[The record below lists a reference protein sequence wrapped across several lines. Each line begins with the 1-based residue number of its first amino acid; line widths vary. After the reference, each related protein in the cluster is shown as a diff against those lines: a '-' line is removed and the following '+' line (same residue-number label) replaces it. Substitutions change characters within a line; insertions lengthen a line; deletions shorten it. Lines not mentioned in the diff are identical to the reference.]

1 MNKTLKIDATSAIK
15 MDMSHFEFIFS
26 FENLKN
32 SNLNPNLI
40 AVPTPNC
47 TKTSLRWDLSAKMNR
62 ELGSNFQEQK
72 KQLICRTIINIRLC
86 KLCFSSCHIFQ
97 LLVYLLFRRNG
108 LGQFLYQFFSKLV
121 SVRNWIHYY
130 IILFG
135 K

>member
-26 FENLKN
+26 FKKFKN

-47 TKTSLRWDLSAKMNR
+47 TKLVSGEISVLKWIENLAAIFND
-62 ELGSNFQEQK
+62 K
-72 KQLICRTIINIRLC
+72 KQLICRTIINISLC

-121 SVRNWIHYY
+121 SVCNWIHYY

>member
-1 MNKTLKIDATSAIK
+1 MNKTLKMDPTSTIK

-26 FENLKN
+26 FKKFKN
-32 SNLNPNLI
+32 SNLNPNLT
-40 AVPTPNC
+40 AVPTAPKLVSGEISMLKWIENLAAIFND
-47 TKTSLRWDLSAKMNR
+47 KK
-62 ELGSNFQEQK
+62 K

-86 KLCFSSCHIFQ
+86 KLCFYSCRIFQ

-108 LGQFLYQFFSKLV
+108 LGQFLYQCFSKLV

>member
-1 MNKTLKIDATSAIK
+1 MDATSANK
-15 MDMSHFEFIFS
+15 MDMSHFEFFLVLKNLKTQIWTPIS
-26 FENLKN
+26 LPCQHPIAPKLVSDEISVLKWIENLVAIFNDK
-32 SNLNPNLI
+32 
-40 AVPTPNC
+40 
-47 TKTSLRWDLSAKMNR
+47 KKKKKK
-62 ELGSNFQEQK
+62 K

-86 KLCFSSCHIFQ
+86 KLCFSSCRIFQ

-108 LGQFLYQFFSKLV
+108 LGQVLYQFFSKLV